1 MMSVKN
7 VKKIEDRGSTIEGT
21 ARRRALHPI
30 LYLLS
35 SIFFVSHAGCTAVGA
50 IAGKVAGPPPIKPQY
65 VPPKDKPM
73 LVLVENYRNP
83 AATAVDG
90 QHLALRIEEELRHHR
105 VVSVVGADKLDAVR
119 ADPGYSK
126 MTIPAVG
133 RAAGAGQVLYVNVAS
148 VSVEDT
154 VGGEMLQGR
163 AEMAVRV
170 VDAATGATR
179 WPTDTPT
186 GYPVA
191 VKTPWVRRG
200 EGATESTLRDQM
212 CRRAAGSVVK
222 LFRKHSP
229 EEPIDPAV
237 E

>member
-1 MMSVKN
+1 MENGQS
-7 VKKIEDRGSTIEGT
+7 
-21 ARRRALHPI
+21 RRALFTV

-35 SIFFVSHAGCTAVGA
+35 SILVLTPHTGCSLAGV
-50 IAGKVAGPPPIKPQY
+50 IAGKVAGPPPIKAQY

-90 QHLALRIEEELRHHR
+90 QHLALRIEEELRSR
-105 VVSVVGADKLDAVR
+105 RIAPVVGAEKLDAVR
-119 ADPGYSK
+119 ADPAYGK

-133 RAAGAGQVLYVNVAS
+133 RAAGAGQVLYVNVAKF
-148 VSVEDT
+148 SVENT

-163 AEMAVRV
+163 TEMTVRV
-170 VDAATGATR
+170 VDAATGVTR
-179 WPTDTPT
+179 WPADAAT

-191 VKTPWVRRG
+191 IQTPWVRRG
-200 EGATESTLRDQM
+200 EGASESTLRDQM
-212 CRRAAGSVVK
+212 CRRAAYDMVK

-229 EEPIDPAV
+229 EEPIDLAV
-237 E
+237 Q

>member
-1 MMSVKN
+1 M
-7 VKKIEDRGSTIEGT
+7 EDR
-21 ARRRALHPI
+21 RRGGRALFSI

-35 SIFFVSHAGCTAVGA
+35 STFVFASHGGCTVAGV
-50 IAGKVAGPPPIKPQY
+50 IAGKVAGPPPVKAQY
-65 VPPKDKPM
+65 APPKDKPM

-90 QHLALRIEEELRHHR
+90 QHLALRIEEELRRHG
-105 VVSVVGADKLDAVR
+105 VAPVVGADKLDAVR
-119 ADPGYSK
+119 ADPAYAK

-133 RAAGAGQVLYVNVAS
+133 RAAGARQVLYVNVAKF
-148 VSVEDT
+148 SVENT

-163 AEMAVRV
+163 TEMAVRV

-179 WPTDTPT
+179 WPTDSPT

-191 VKTPWVRRG
+191 VQTPWVRRG
-200 EGATESTLRDQM
+200 EGANESTLRDQM
-212 CRRAAGSVVK
+212 CRRAAYNIVK

-229 EEPIDPAV
+229 EEPIDPAIQ
-237 E
+237 